1 MKMKKLIT
9 ILFTLFI
16 SLHGVAKVNVI
27 LYGRPQDGI
36 YNSNKNEIPVVTYD
50 DNTVTVTSDSL
61 IYDAQIV
68 IKDEYGNIVSSTQA
82 QLSPA
87 QTQIPLPAEYNNGT
101 YTIEI
106 YYGYYNNQI
115 RLYGEMQ

>member
-1 MKMKKLIT
+1 MKR
-9 ILFTLFI
+9 TLL
-16 SLHGVAKVNVI
+16 SLAFMVCCSIMYGTNVT
-27 LYGRPQDGI
+27 LTVYKDGI
-36 YNSNKNEIPVVTYD
+36 AISHNGHRDEIPVVTYD

-68 IKDEYGNIVSSTQA
+68 IKDESGNIVSSTQA